1 MKSKTNTKAKKRNR
15 LWKKKVTLT
24 NKNWLFLV
32 VEGLAKRIIGLFVE
46 YTQCVYEDCIQTA
59 LKHLKAQIFKEIKH
73 GFTINNEND
82 LNNKISPKDA

>member
-1 MKSKTNTKAKKRNR
+1 M
-15 LWKKKVTLT
+15 
-24 NKNWLFLV
+24 
-32 VEGLAKRIIGLFVE
+32 
-46 YTQCVYEDCIQTA
+46 CVYEDCIQTA

>member
-1 MKSKTNTKAKKRNR
+1 MKKESN
-15 LWKKKVTLT
+15 VDEQELT
-24 NKNWLFLV
+24 FPCRGGTCKENHWIV
-32 VEGLAKRIIGLFVE
+32 CGI
-46 YTQCVYEDCIQTA
+46 YTMCVYEDCIQTA